1 MVTASATLFARTLV
15 SVTQSVSQGVSINS
29 VLNIQC
35 GQPAKTD
42 TCRLCLEVFRE
53 RAEVVST
60 TGVVDFDPSICD
72 FACTCAVEDVE
83 MRSLVTC
90 DLSTSMLSSIG
101 QETIQRAMLTNI
113 RHMTTTRELPIVAV
127 PDMSTLATKYA
138 AELHAL
144 CQSESFQGI
153 VSAINNNQS
162 VTLKGAGKIAGASF
176 EQTTHV
182 IENIL
187 MTSQVMSDLILEA
200 QSQMVT
206 MSSQLVLSASD
217 TIVEWVVRIVV
228 YLVILLLCIFSVW
241 STISVVKTT
250 LRV

>member
-1 MVTASATLFARTLV
+1 ML
-15 SVTQSVSQGVSINS
+15 G
-29 VLNIQC
+29 
-35 GQPAKTD
+35 
-42 TCRLCLEVFRE
+42 
-53 RAEVVST
+53 
-60 TGVVDFDPSICD
+60 
-72 FACTCAVEDVE
+72 
-83 MRSLVTC
+83 MVTC
-90 DLSTSMLSSIG
+90 DLSTNMLSSIA

-138 AELHAL
+138 VKLYAL

-153 VSAINNNQS
+153 VSDINGSQS
-162 VTLKGAGKIAGASF
+162 VTLKGTGKIAGTSL

-187 MTSQVMSDLILEA
+187 MTSQATSDLILEA
-200 QSQMVT
+200 QAQMIT

-217 TIVEWVVRIVV
+217 TIAEWVVRIVV
-228 YLVILLLCIFSVW
+228 YLIILLLCIFSVW
-241 STISVVKTT
+241 ATISVVKTT